1 MVPVPLEGCGDPV
14 VLDSCGEAA
23 RQRAQGPA
31 GASAAA
37 GCGSSIVLSDAAAL
51 AVAALTSG
59 SLRPRS
65 AQRESRRTGRRSVS
79 AGHGRECRGR
89 EGMPTAQTHPARPSS
104 SRKFENCCQSAP
116 HRTRSTRVHLSRI
129 VRARHVGGVGWEYCP
144 RTGTRARTQKRDDPA
159 PLDDARPPADETIKL
174 QVSEHT
180 GVPLARRGARAA
192 CAAALPQ

>member
-1 MVPVPLEGCGDPV
+1 MVAVPLEGCGDPV

-104 SRKFENCCQSAP
+104 SRKFENCCQSAS
-116 HRTRSTRVHLSRI
+116 HRTRVH
-129 VRARHVGGVGWEYCP
+129 AG
-144 RTGTRARTQKRDDPA
+144 A
-159 PLDDARPPADETIKL
+159 PLTHRAGKACGRGRLGILPTHQNEGAHAKTGRPRASRRCPPAC
-174 QVSEHT
+174 
-180 GVPLARRGARAA
+180 RRDHKIAG
-192 CAAALPQ
+192 

>member
-37 GCGSSIVLSDAAAL
+37 GCWSSIVLSDAAAL

-104 SRKFENCCQSAP
+104 SRKFENCCHLHHTAQG
-116 HRTRSTRVHLSRI
+116 STREYLSR
-129 VRARHVGGVGWEYCP
+129 VVQARRVGGAGCEYCP
-144 RTGTRARTQKRDDPA
+144 HTGTRARTRKTEDLA
-159 PLDDARPPADETIKL
+159 PLEDERLPAAES
-174 QVSEHT
+174 V
-180 GVPLARRGARAA
+180 
-192 CAAALPQ
+192 